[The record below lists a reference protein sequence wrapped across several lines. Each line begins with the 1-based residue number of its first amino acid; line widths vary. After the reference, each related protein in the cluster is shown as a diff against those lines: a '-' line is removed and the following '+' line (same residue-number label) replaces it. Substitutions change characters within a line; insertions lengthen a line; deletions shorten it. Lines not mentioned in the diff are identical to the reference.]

1 MERAQAIEVLR
12 RHEAELRR
20 RGVLH
25 LALFGSVARGEGR
38 SDSDIDVMLDL
49 DPAVQVSVFDYADI
63 VGFIEGLFPTRVD
76 VVNGRMLRSHVRPGA
91 LRDGVDA
98 F

>member
-12 RHEAELRR
+12 RHEAELRQ

-25 LALFGSVARGEGR
+25 VALFGSVARGEGR

-49 DPAVQVSVFDYADI
+49 DPAVQVSAFDYADI
-63 VGFIEGLFPTRVD
+63 VGLIEGLFPTRVD
-76 VVNGRMLRSHVRPGA
+76 VVNRSMLKPHVRPGA
-91 LRDGVDA
+91 LRDRVDA